1 MEFLALL
8 LICVYFLHQ
17 QLSSNIFLSNTLSV
31 KCGEAK
37 SPPAPCGR
45 TAFEES
51 KLLILPIVGL
61 S

>member
-31 KCGEAK
+31 KCGEANLRLL
-37 SPPAPCGR
+37 PAEG
-45 TAFEES
+45 
-51 KLLILPIVGL
+51 LPL
-61 S
+61 RKANS